1 MTNKKTNIVLIGF
14 MGSGKTTIGKLLEKS
29 TGKKLVDIDK
39 SIEQKTKTK
48 IKKIF
53 ALYGEAHFRK
63 LETLAVKVVAK
74 KKNMIIATGGG
85 VVKKQENINLLKK
98 TGVMVYLKSSFK
110 TIVKRVGGRKTRPL
124 FDTAHPEQAEALFKS
139 RLALYKAAADIVVDT
154 DKKGKNEVGKI
165 ILKNF
170 FIEALK

>member
-1 MTNKKTNIVLIGF
+1 MLQTTDRHKLIKLSRRNLLTNKKTNIVLIGF

-63 LETLAVKVVAK
+63 LETLAVKVAAK

-85 VVKKQENINLLKK
+85 VVKKQENINLLKNIAVFVHLMK
-98 TGVMVYLKSSFK
+98 FYSCIYRNEHLHQKDLKKYL
-110 TIVKRVGGRKTRPL
+110 
-124 FDTAHPEQAEALFKS
+124 
-139 RLALYKAAADIVVDT
+139 
-154 DKKGKNEVGKI
+154 N
-165 ILKNF
+165 
-170 FIEALK
+170 